1 MNMNEECTI
10 IIKNL
15 ELELFK
21 LNLLEAIEGSKDNM
35 EIFLDDNKLNNKKIN
50 TLVNCYMMHR
60 TTMKQLAQQ
69 YVLDAMDKFI
79 EIYILKTVHKNE
91 LIEQM
96 NMWINDELDSRD
108 HDSVLMN
115 VFKLMNEMDR
125 VAIIEGL
132 KIDSKVF
139 TEKNLKFW
147 LLKQL
152 LMSHYI

>member
-1 MNMNEECTI
+1 
-10 IIKNL
+10 
-15 ELELFK
+15 
-21 LNLLEAIEGSKDNM
+21 
-35 EIFLDDNKLNNKKIN
+35 
-50 TLVNCYMMHR
+50 
-60 TTMKQLAQQ
+60 MKQLAQQ